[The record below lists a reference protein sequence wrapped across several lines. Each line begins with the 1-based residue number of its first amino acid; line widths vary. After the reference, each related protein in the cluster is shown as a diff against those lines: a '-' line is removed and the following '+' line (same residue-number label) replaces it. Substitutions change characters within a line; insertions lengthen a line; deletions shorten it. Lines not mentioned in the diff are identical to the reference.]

1 MQILRNGLFEYLII
15 GHKNKWQ
22 NIPSC
27 TFELV
32 AQAVTFSTRKAKNC
46 QRCRLVPFSISNG
59 ILKSCIVREV
69 TKQYQL
75 SIGVSH
81 VSIHYDSFLRIS
93 SSYQC
98 KKIFIQHINL
108 LCVLGDE
115 LLRVW
120 LGRLVDIP
128 SVIHGN

>member
-46 QRCRLVPFSISNG
+46 QRCRLVPFSLSNG
-59 ILKSCIVREV
+59 ISKSCIVRDFR
-69 TKQYQL
+69 KQYQL
-75 SIGVSH
+75 SIGVAH
-81 VSIHYDSFLRIS
+81 VSIHYDSFLAYFKQLS
-93 SSYQC
+93 MQ
-98 KKIFIQHINL
+98 KIFVRHINL

-115 LLRVW
+115 LLNVW
-120 LGRLVDIP
+120 LGRQVEIA
-128 SVIHGN
+128 SIIHGN